1 MTMKIRPLFVAFFV
15 VAAACSKAPPPPP
28 ASDAGAGID
37 SLNAR
42 TVEAY
47 RKHDPQMYGTL
58 YTDSAIFEWPAFN
71 SVRGRAGMAAMAR
84 DNWTSLKD
92 MDLKLTVA
100 SRRIAADHATEFGA
114 FEQSWNDST
123 GKRMA
128 EFGRYVTV
136 LARQEDGRWLIDRF
150 FGFEDSVRTL
160 SRQP

>member
-84 DNWTSLKD
+84 DNWTSLKN

-160 SRQP
+160 SKQP